1 MCTNPNILLTVA
13 LIYYM
18 ESTLGQAK
26 SESSTGAVGSRLEMI
41 VIGLLT
47 ITAITHVYA
56 GLNQGIIPPLL
67 LAGLGFLGGIGLYIR
82 GSNQRLLTIAA
93 IPYTAVQ
100 IPLWFVVKSGN
111 FTPVGYLDKVVQVL
125 LIIALLILLFRQRQ

>member
-1 MCTNPNILLTVA
+1 
-13 LIYYM
+13 M
-18 ESTLGQAK
+18 ESTLEQAR

-41 VIGLLT
+41 VIVLLT
-47 ITAITHVYA
+47 ITAITHLYA
-56 GLNQGIIPPLL
+56 GISQGIIPPLI

-82 GSNQRLLTIAA
+82 GGNQRLLTIAA

-125 LIIALLILLFRQRQ
+125 LIVALLGLLFRQR